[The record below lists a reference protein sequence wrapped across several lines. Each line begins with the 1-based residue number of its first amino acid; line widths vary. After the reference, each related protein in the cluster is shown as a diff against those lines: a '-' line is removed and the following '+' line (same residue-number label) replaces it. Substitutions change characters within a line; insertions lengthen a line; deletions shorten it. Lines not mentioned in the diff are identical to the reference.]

1 MARQSVVRAER
12 EEGAGAEQSRTERSK
27 TRRPREAA
35 RRRRSD
41 AIIEEMFERQRT
53 PASALP
59 DPSPLV
65 LNLARCVVEIIAG
78 VRDPEQIARWVEPGV
93 YTQLL
98 TRVVIAARA
107 RHAKGRRAVMP
118 TISMGSCRID
128 QPSDDAIEAVAVVHT
143 PVRVRAVVMRLAGI
157 DGRWRATELSV
168 L

>member
-1 MARQSVVRAER
+1 MALQSRA
-12 EEGAGAEQSRTERSK
+12 RTERTTPP
-27 TRRPREAA
+27 TRRTEAVV
-35 RRRRSD
+35 
-41 AIIEEMFERQRT
+41 EEMFERQRT

-65 LNLARCVVEIIAG
+65 LNLARCVVEVIAG
-78 VRDPEQIARWVEPGV
+78 ARDPEQIARWLEPAV

-98 TRVVIAARA
+98 ARAVLAARA
-107 RHAKGRRAVMP
+107 RHAKGRRATMP

-128 QPSDDAIEAVAVVHT
+128 QPTDDAIEAVAIVHT
-143 PVRVRAVVMRLAGI
+143 PVRVRAVVMRLVGI